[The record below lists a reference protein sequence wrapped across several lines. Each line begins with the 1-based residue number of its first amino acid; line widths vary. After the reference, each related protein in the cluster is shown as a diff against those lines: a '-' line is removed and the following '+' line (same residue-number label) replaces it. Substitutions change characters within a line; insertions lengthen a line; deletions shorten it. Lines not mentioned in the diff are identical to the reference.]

1 MYPNS
6 SLTPAPSG
14 SNQVIHYALQLLAL
28 AVLLVWCF
36 HILAPFL
43 IPMLWGAV
51 FASSFFPIHEKLT
64 GKYRWKNSLSAA
76 FITLVALA
84 LLIVPAVFF
93 IMAGASEIKE
103 LAENIRNGNLVI
115 PPANEQV
122 KSWPLIGEKA
132 FAFWTEA
139 PTSVTL
145 TIQEHEDQMKPLL
158 LRLVALP
165 KNTAAGFCC

>member
-1 MYPNS
+1 
-6 SLTPAPSG
+6 
-14 SNQVIHYALQLLAL
+14 
-28 AVLLVWCF
+28 
-36 HILAPFL
+36 
-43 IPMLWGAV
+43 MLWGAV

-103 LAENIRNGNLVI
+103 LAENIRNGDLVI

-139 PTSVTL
+139 STSVTL